1 MTTTAPKKWT
11 AEEIAHNIE
20 RKDNWLYHGLM
31 AIYNKQTEDEKAHD
45 LTHHENN
52 VGFNGPDSNI
62 MSRFAKAYQKYGVLY
77 AQDKAECRKRLLK
90 YCKQLAKIAN
100 GVIT

>member
-1 MTTTAPKKWT
+1 MTTTAPKKWKP
-11 AEEIAHNIE
+11 EEIHHMIE
-20 RKDNWLYHGLM
+20 TDDKWLYRGLL
-31 AIYNKQTEDEKAHD
+31 AIYDKQTEDEKAHD
-45 LTHHENN
+45 LTHHENS

-62 MSRFAKAYQKYGVLY
+62 MSRFAKSLKKYGHLY

-100 GVIT
+100 KMIR

>member
-1 MTTTAPKKWT
+1 MTTTATKKWT
-11 AEEIAHNIE
+11 AEEIHYMIE
-20 RKDNWLYHGLM
+20 TNDKWLYHGLM

-62 MSRFAKAYQKYGVLY
+62 MSRFAKSYKRHGMLY
-77 AQDKAECRKRLLK
+77 SQDKAQCRKRLLK

-100 GVIT
+100 KVIV